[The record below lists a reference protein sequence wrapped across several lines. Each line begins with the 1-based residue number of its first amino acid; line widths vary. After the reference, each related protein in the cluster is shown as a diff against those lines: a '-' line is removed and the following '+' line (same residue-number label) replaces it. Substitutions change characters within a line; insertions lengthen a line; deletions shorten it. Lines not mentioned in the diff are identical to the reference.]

1 MKVSDITT
9 ESEIKDIIE
18 ELKAKTVEVPPW
30 KDLEKEYDVKEHP
43 VMDTA
48 TYRDKVTKSGIEKV
62 TRITLGLQKLATK
75 RMTGLMFGIPVK
87 RVYEPEDENQK
98 KVAEL
103 MENIYTRT
111 RIDKINRS
119 RSKMMFAGCE
129 VVTLWYSVEEKTSVY
144 GEPTNLKLRCKNY
157 SPMEGY
163 SLYPLFDDNDDMIAL
178 SVGYQKKVGSK
189 NYEYF
194 DVFTSNEHIRYVK
207 SDKDWEEEIN
217 EPIIL
222 EKIPAVYYHRESP
235 IWEDTSNNV
244 YEMEWALSRNGNYL
258 RKNSKPVFGVFSD
271 EDIKFGSEDKD
282 EDRLIVQYPTGA
294 DAKYITWDQAT
305 DNLKLQIEQL
315 TRSYFMELQLPDISH
330 ESMKAMPMSGEA
342 RKMMFID
349 AQLKVTDESGD
360 VLEMLDR
367 ECNIIKAH
375 MKIMWPKLST
385 SIDELQVEQVITPY
399 QISDEKETIENLM
412 TATGGKPIISQRE
425 AIEQLG
431 WSNNADET
439 LAEMKEEERV
449 DSIELG

>member
-244 YEMEWALSRNGNYL
+244 YEME
-258 RKNSKPVFGVFSD
+258 
-271 EDIKFGSEDKD
+271 
-282 EDRLIVQYPTGA
+282 
-294 DAKYITWDQAT
+294 
-305 DNLKLQIEQL
+305 
-315 TRSYFMELQLPDISH
+315 
-330 ESMKAMPMSGEA
+330 
-342 RKMMFID
+342 
-349 AQLKVTDESGD
+349 
-360 VLEMLDR
+360 
-367 ECNIIKAH
+367 
-375 MKIMWPKLST
+375 
-385 SIDELQVEQVITPY
+385 
-399 QISDEKETIENLM
+399 
-412 TATGGKPIISQRE
+412 
-425 AIEQLG
+425 
-431 WSNNADET
+431 
-439 LAEMKEEERV
+439 
-449 DSIELG
+449 